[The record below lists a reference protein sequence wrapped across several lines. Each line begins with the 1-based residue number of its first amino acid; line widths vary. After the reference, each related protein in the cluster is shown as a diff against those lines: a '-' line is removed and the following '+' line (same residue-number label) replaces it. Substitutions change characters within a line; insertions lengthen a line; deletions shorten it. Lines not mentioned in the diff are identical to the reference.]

1 VVAAS
6 ASLAACA
13 CSGGGLLA
21 RVDAAAIA
29 DSQLLSS
36 SPSFDLW
43 RPHGVARL
51 AGRYSDGWLAGAG
64 RLYLWPSRPRGL
76 LSGRVQLPLVTPPE
90 PVTLRLRPAGAPP
103 VVVHLRAGERRVV
116 SFPVCSRGPWHVS
129 FVSPEQ
135 GFVSGRIMSAQAGE
149 PRVVRGPCM
158 STSTATGES
167 A

>member
-6 ASLAACA
+6 ASLAARA
-13 CSGGGLLA
+13 RSGGGLLA

-76 LSGRVQLPLVTPPE
+76 LSGRVQLPLVAPPE
-90 PVTLRLRPAGAPP
+90 PVTLRFRPAGGPP
-103 VVVHLRAGERRVV
+103 VAVHLLAGERRVV

-129 FVSPEQ
+129 FVSEDR
-135 GFVSGRIMSAQAGE
+135 GFVSGRIVSAQAGE
-149 PRVVRGPCM
+149 PRVVRGPCSA
-158 STSTATGES
+158 STPATGE
-167 A
+167 AA